1 MIEIKNDLTSFV
13 DECLTAASKY
23 LKPDGLAMV
32 IRAIYY
38 SNVGTF
44 IDLERAVLAHPLQNP
59 IRSLSTGAIIDDCEA
74 TIMLHYDDLE
84 FHRIEMYFDTGPN
97 LESWNRRIDRMQ
109 FSSAF

>member
-1 MIEIKNDLTSFV
+1 MIQIKNYLASFV

-23 LKPDGLAMV
+23 LKSDRLPVA
-32 IRAIYY
+32 IRAVEY

-44 IDLERAVLAHPLQNP
+44 IDLEHAVLAHPLQNP
-59 IRSLSTGAIIDDCEA
+59 IQSLSAGAIIDDCEA

-84 FHRIEMYFDTGPN
+84 FHRIEMYFDAGPN

-109 FSSAF
+109 LLSTF